1 MSETHTMSKFQQ
13 AQLNALAESTQAWLG
28 DLNSAGREAFEQ
40 APWPTRKTEAFKYC
54 SLKTLADHPRAAAA
68 PVATASTEAI
78 RAAAN
83 IPHFDGYQ
91 LVLVNGQVNTEL
103 SDALALEQVTLL
115 SQASTEQQALAKE
128 YLGKSLGKTVAGD
141 IDPSHLFNQLN
152 NAVLQDGVLIEI
164 KRNSRL
170 DKPLYLCYLNTEA
183 DAGFTVNSRV
193 LVVLETGAELELVE
207 HYASLDGTNDNSG
220 DNSFTNAMTEVV
232 VGDNARLI
240 HYRLQLMHNDAA
252 HIGSVWVNLKRDANY
267 QAFHLALG
275 SQLTRND
282 IVVHHSVGGSHSD
295 INGVY
300 VPQGKQLVDFH
311 TCIEHAAAHCTSN
324 EIFRGI
330 INDQAKAVFNGRIHI
345 HKDAQKT
352 LAELSNKNLLL
363 TNKAEINTKPELE
376 IYADDV
382 KCAHGAT
389 VAQLDDKARFYL
401 QSRGISEDEAQV
413 MLSFGFINELLD
425 AMPDEAI
432 GHWLRPILAK
442 RFGREQSFDE
452 DLVESVL

>member
-1 MSETHTMSKFQQ
+1 MSDTSVISNFQQ
-13 AQLNALAESTQAWLG
+13 HQLNALTEPAQSWLSE
-28 DLNSAGREAFEQ
+28 LNSTGRQTFEQ

-54 SLKTLADHPRAAAA
+54 SLKTLADNPRAAVA
-68 PVATASTEAI
+68 PVATASTETV
-78 RAAAN
+78 RAAAV
-83 IPHFDGYQ
+83 IPNFDGYQ
-91 LVLVNGQVNTEL
+91 LVLVNGQVNAEL

-128 YLGKSLGKTVAGD
+128 YLGKSLGKTVAGELD
-141 IDPSHLFNQLN
+141 ASHLFNQLN
-152 NAVLQDGVLIEI
+152 NASLRDGVLVEI

-170 DKPLYLCYLNTEA
+170 DKPLHLCYLNSDA
-183 DAGFTVNSRV
+183 DAGFTVNNRV

-207 HYASLDGTNDNSG
+207 HYASLDSDSS
-220 DNSFTNAMTEVV
+220 DASFTNALTEVI
-232 VGDNARLI
+232 VGDNARLV

-252 HIGSVWVNLKRDANY
+252 HIGSIWVNLKRDANY

-425 AMPDEAI
+425 AMPDESI

-452 DLVESVL
+452 DLVESV

>member
-1 MSETHTMSKFQQ
+1 MSETHTMSNFQQ
-13 AQLNALAESTQAWLG
+13 AQLNALAESTQGWLG

-40 APWPTRKTEAFKYC
+40 APWPTRKTETFKYC
-54 SLKTLADHPRAAAA
+54 SLRTLTDDPRAAAA
-68 PVATASTEAI
+68 PVTTASTNAI
-78 RAAAN
+78 RTAAD

-141 IDPSHLFNQLN
+141 LDPSHLFNQLN
-152 NAVLQDGVLIEI
+152 NASLQDAVLVEI

-170 DKPLYLCYLNTEA
+170 DKPLQLCYLNTEA
-183 DAGFTVNSRV
+183 DASFTVNSRV

-207 HYASLDGTNDNSG
+207 HYASLDNST
-220 DNSFTNAMTEVV
+220 DNSFTNAMTEVI
-232 VGDNARLI
+232 VGDNARLT
-240 HYRLQLMHNDAA
+240 HYRLQLMHNDAT

-311 TCIEHAAAHCTSN
+311 TCIEHAVAHCTSN

-389 VAQLDDKARFYL
+389 VAQLDEKARFYL

>member
-1 MSETHTMSKFQQ
+1 MADQPDQTWLTN
-13 AQLNALAESTQAWLG
+13 LN
-28 DLNSAGREAFEQ
+28 NSGRDAFENTQ
-40 APWPTRKTEAFKYC
+40 WPTRKTEAFKYC
-54 SLKTLADHPRAAAA
+54 SLKALSDNPFTADA
-68 PVATASTEAI
+68 PETTATNEIIRATAA
-78 RAAAN
+78 

-91 LVLVNGQVNTEL
+91 LVLVNGQLNTEL
-103 SDALALEQVTLL
+103 SDAIALEQVTLF
-115 SQASTEQQALAKE
+115 SQATQEQQALAKE
-128 YLGKSLGKTVAGD
+128 YLGKSLGQTTNGELDAN
-141 IDPSHLFNQLN
+141 HLFNHLN
-152 NAVLQDGVLIEI
+152 HAALQDGVLVEI

-170 DKPLYLCYLNTEA
+170 DKPLHICYLSTSA
-183 DAGFTVNSRV
+183 DAGFSVNSRI
-193 LVVLETGAELELVE
+193 LVVMETNAELELVE
-207 HYASLDGTNDNSG
+207 HYSSLDKQSDA
-220 DNSFTNAMTEVV
+220 SFTNALTEVI

-240 HYRLQLMHNDAA
+240 HYRLQLMHNDAL
-252 HIGSVWVNLKRDANY
+252 HIGSCWVNLKRDAQY

-282 IVVHHSVGGSHSD
+282 IVVHHSSGGSHSD
-295 INGVY
+295 ISGVY

-324 EIFRGI
+324 EVFRGI

-363 TNKAEINTKPELE
+363 TNQAEINTKPELE

-432 GHWLRPILAK
+432 GHWLRPMLAK

-452 DLVESVL
+452 DLVETV

>member
-1 MSETHTMSKFQQ
+1 
-13 AQLNALAESTQAWLG
+13 
-28 DLNSAGREAFEQ
+28 
-40 APWPTRKTEAFKYC
+40 
-54 SLKTLADHPRAAAA
+54 
-68 PVATASTEAI
+68 
-78 RAAAN
+78 
-83 IPHFDGYQ
+83 
-91 LVLVNGQVNTEL
+91 VNTEL

-152 NAVLQDGVLIEI
+152 NAALQNGVLIEI

-170 DKPLYLCYLNTEA
+170 DKPLHLCYLNTEA

-207 HYASLDGTNDNSG
+207 HYASLDSDSS
-220 DNSFTNAMTEVV
+220 DASFTNALTEVV
-232 VGDNARLI
+232 VGDNARLT

-330 INDQAKAVFNGRIHI
+330 INDQAKAIFNGRIHI

-425 AMPDEAI
+425 AMPDKAI

>member
-1 MSETHTMSKFQQ
+1 MGSLSPAARNWHWSWKKKATAGWTPPLERSDMSDTSVISNFQQ
-13 AQLNALAESTQAWLG
+13 HQLNALTEPAQSWLSE
-28 DLNSAGREAFEQ
+28 LNSTGRQTFEQ

-54 SLKTLADHPRAAAA
+54 SLKTLADNPRAAVA
-68 PVATASTEAI
+68 PVATASTETV
-78 RAAAN
+78 RAAAV
-83 IPHFDGYQ
+83 IPNFDGYQ
-91 LVLVNGQVNTEL
+91 LVLVNGQVNAEL

-128 YLGKSLGKTVAGD
+128 YLGKSLGKTVAGELD
-141 IDPSHLFNQLN
+141 ASHLFNQLN
-152 NAVLQDGVLIEI
+152 NASLRDGVLVEI

-170 DKPLYLCYLNTEA
+170 DKPLHLCYLNSDA
-183 DAGFTVNSRV
+183 DAGFTVNNRV

-207 HYASLDGTNDNSG
+207 HYASLDSDSS
-220 DNSFTNAMTEVV
+220 DASFTNALTEVI
-232 VGDNARLI
+232 VGDNARLV

-252 HIGSVWVNLKRDANY
+252 HIGSIWVNLKRDANY

-363 TNKAEINTKPELE
+363 TNKAEI
-376 IYADDV
+376 
-382 KCAHGAT
+382 
-389 VAQLDDKARFYL
+389 
-401 QSRGISEDEAQV
+401 
-413 MLSFGFINELLD
+413 
-425 AMPDEAI
+425 
-432 GHWLRPILAK
+432 
-442 RFGREQSFDE
+442 
-452 DLVESVL
+452 